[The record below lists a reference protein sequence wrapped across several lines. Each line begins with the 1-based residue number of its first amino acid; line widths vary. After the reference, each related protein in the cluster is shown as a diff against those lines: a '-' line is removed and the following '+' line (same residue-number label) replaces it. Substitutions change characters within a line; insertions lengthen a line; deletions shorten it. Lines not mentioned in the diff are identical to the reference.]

1 MPIPWTLLIK
11 QAPALVA
18 AAGQLVFDTR
28 NRRAAVVAAT
38 DLQAL
43 RPEVA
48 QLASDQQTQAVLI
61 KDLTGQLEAVTKAA
75 RVTQRLAMVGFV
87 TAAVGVLLSFAS
99 LWIALSR

>member
-11 QAPALVA
+11 QAPALVT

-38 DLQAL
+38 DLQTL
-43 RPEVA
+43 RTEAA

-61 KDLTGQLEAVTKAA
+61 KDLTGQLDAVTKAA
-75 RVTQRLAMVGFV
+75 RGTQRLAVVGLV
-87 TAAVGVLLSFAS
+87 AAAVGVVLSVAS